1 MANRSRS
8 DDRTDGDAA
17 SPEGETDGGTVERE
31 SDPGSGYRLPPAQ
44 VESLRDLAD
53 RIDALAETL
62 PLDAARHHA
71 RKAAEAA
78 RQTADNDARLVVR
91 RAAVGELVTEL
102 RSAADEADS
111 TRTQYQ
117 LLEILY
123 EQALP
128 ATREA
133 SPIIYR

>member
-8 DDRTDGDAA
+8 DETADGEAG
-17 SPEGETDGGTVERE
+17 SLEGETDGGAVEGE
-31 SDPGSGYRLPPAQ
+31 DEPDAGYRLPPTQ
-44 VESLRDLAD
+44 VESLRDLAG
-53 RIDALAETL
+53 RIDGLAETL

-78 RQTADNDARLVVR
+78 RRTADNDARLIAR

-102 RSAADEADS
+102 RAAADEADS

-128 ATREA
+128 ATRET
-133 SPIIYR
+133 SEVIYR